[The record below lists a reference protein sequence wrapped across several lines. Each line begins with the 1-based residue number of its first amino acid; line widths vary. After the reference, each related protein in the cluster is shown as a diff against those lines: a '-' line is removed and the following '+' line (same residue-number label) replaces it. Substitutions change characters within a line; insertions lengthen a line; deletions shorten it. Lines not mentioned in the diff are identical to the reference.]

1 MEPIGKAIGIGIVH
15 FFLQASAPLL
25 FLTVYTLAF
34 KCIKKFKKI
43 VYLFRFSSYK
53 QIKTYKGAI
62 YHEKTL
68 SVLLTL
74 IMLAGM
80 LAVGTVSASAAV
92 KTTDTAFTDNYV
104 LLDYIVNTNGQYINT
119 GYKAGKM

>member
-1 MEPIGKAIGIGIVH
+1 M
-15 FFLQASAPLL
+15 
-25 FLTVYTLAF
+25 Y
-34 KCIKKFKKI
+34 KKIQKI

>member
-1 MEPIGKAIGIGIVH
+1 
-15 FFLQASAPLL
+15 
-25 FLTVYTLAF
+25 
-34 KCIKKFKKI
+34 
-43 VYLFRFSSYK
+43 
-53 QIKTYKGAI
+53 
-62 YHEKTL
+62 
-68 SVLLTL
+68 
-74 IMLAGM
+74 M